1 LVPCN
6 ININFQT
13 KLQTLF
19 EDLGWNKY
27 VTNNVSMN
35 TSVTQIYLK
44 LFLFSIGFK
53 GGSFFY
59 PNIVKI
65 FFLPHLT
72 ICDTVILIL
81 KIVS

>member
-1 LVPCN
+1 LKLL
-6 ININFQT
+6 ILSNINFQT

-35 TSVTQIYLK
+35 ASVAPIHLK
-44 LFLFSIGFK
+44 LFFFSIVFK

-59 PNIVKI
+59 PNIAKT
-65 FFLPHLT
+65 FFYPT
-72 ICDTVILIL
+72 
-81 KIVS
+81 